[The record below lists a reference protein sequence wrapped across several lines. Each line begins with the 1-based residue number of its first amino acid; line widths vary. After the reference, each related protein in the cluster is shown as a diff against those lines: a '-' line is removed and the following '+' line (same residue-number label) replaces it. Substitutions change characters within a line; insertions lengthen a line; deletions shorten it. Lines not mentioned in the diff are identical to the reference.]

1 MANKT
6 NSKSINKKKWLA
18 LTAVGAALLLIP
30 RRSSRKASYVDT
42 NVNSAAGNNKPVNN
56 DDTN

>member
-6 NSKSINKKKWLA
+6 NSKSTNKKKWLA

-30 RRSSRKASYVDT
+30 RRSSRKASYADT